1 VIWKIRKYWRVLF
14 GSLSLIIS
22 FLYSPELNKTS
33 SQEQHK
39 RFEVALQKVESN
51 LDRALGNFII
61 ESNKVRDKKFWKNYR
76 ESEIVFHIF
85 SNDKLIYWS
94 KNNLSIEPKLGAKF
108 PKNGLIKLS
117 NGWYLCKYQTIGTL
131 TYVVS
136 YLVKHKFPYQND
148 ALKNSLNND
157 LNLSFNGYV
166 FEAPTSKWNVRSA
179 SGKSICAFMPKYES
193 TPSFY
198 QTIVFFVG
206 SLIGISL
213 LLSALGWFM
222 LQKAPKFWGVFPII
236 LISIRIMSLHYQ
248 WPNPWSELSFFQPDL
263 YASSEWL
270 PSYGDLCVNVTIVGV
285 LLWYINRMSWPYR
298 DTLLARGISFL
309 LIPILLI
316 FAKTITEVFKGMV
329 ENSSIPLQ
337 LEFLFTLNFFS
348 FTCLAIMGVLLY
360 YYFIACRL
368 SICAIQKS
376 GWMTSSIAV
385 FWFFSGLVYFLYELT
400 LGNQLFFV
408 AIWPLVINS
417 ILIYV
422 EYKQK
427 GSYTFGTSVLML
439 LVFSAFT
446 ALNLNEYNEIKEHSE
461 RELFASQLASDKEQS
476 TEIEYAFLAPK
487 IVSDTTVSN
496 MLDSKLEQ
504 QVSVF
509 KDFMEKNYFKNYW
522 ERYEID
528 FFLFNTKK
536 EPVVSYKNN
545 LAKEYTSFLYLLK
558 DHGTQCDADSSIY
571 YIGDNFNQYSYVIKQ
586 SVYAKDSSVGTLFCT
601 LKSKRIPEG
610 IGFPRILINKKAKVL
625 NMVENYSM
633 ARYFEGKLVVNHGEY
648 PYPVNEN
655 VFSEGEFPRIGFTH
669 SNNYSHYFYRKSSKD
684 FLILSSP
691 QLSGMGLVSTFSYVF
706 AFFGVIV
713 LVPLMINRRKE
724 GLRLK
729 RMTFALKI
737 QLILIGIVTISLA
750 LFSLGSG
757 AFVRNQYDTYTSKL
771 ILQRMK
777 SIETE
782 LRQKFGDEKELTREE
797 QKNYLEFMLQKLSK
811 VYTTDINL
819 YSLDGLLLA
828 SSRPKVY
835 SIGLV
840 GKQLNAEAFN
850 YIFRYSPS
858 EYVHKERIGDLVYSA
873 VYSPFINQAGN
884 PIGYI
889 NLQHFAQQNEFEKQ
903 FESFM
908 VAIINV
914 FVFLTALSILG
925 AVFLSNWILAPL
937 RILKQRFSDV
947 KLGGA
952 NKLIEYDTN
961 DEIGALVDDYN
972 TKIIELEHSANQ
984 LAKTEREG
992 AWREMAKQ
1000 VAHEIKNPL
1009 TPMKLSLQ
1017 QLQRVYDPNDPNSK
1031 QKLDRVAN
1039 SIVEQIDA
1047 LAHIANEFSNF
1058 AKMPLAHEDSID
1070 LKPIIE
1076 SCIELFKD
1084 DKNIQ
1089 FEFSC
1094 RANELPIYADR
1105 SLLLRV
1111 FNNLFKNAL
1120 QAKKGVEN
1128 CIIQVSV
1135 VQLNKNWRVE
1145 VKDNGVGIN
1154 EDEKHR
1160 IFVPNFTT
1168 KSTGTGLGLA
1178 VVKQIIESHKGRI
1191 WFDSI
1196 KDFGTTFYIELPINT
1211 IE

>member
-446 ALNLNEYNEIKEHSE
+446 ALNLNEYN
-461 RELFASQLASDKEQS
+461 
-476 TEIEYAFLAPK
+476 
-487 IVSDTTVSN
+487 
-496 MLDSKLEQ
+496 
-504 QVSVF
+504 
-509 KDFMEKNYFKNYW
+509 
-522 ERYEID
+522 
-528 FFLFNTKK
+528 
-536 EPVVSYKNN
+536 
-545 LAKEYTSFLYLLK
+545 
-558 DHGTQCDADSSIY
+558 
-571 YIGDNFNQYSYVIKQ
+571 
-586 SVYAKDSSVGTLFCT
+586 
-601 LKSKRIPEG
+601 
-610 IGFPRILINKKAKVL
+610 
-625 NMVENYSM
+625 
-633 ARYFEGKLVVNHGEY
+633 
-648 PYPVNEN
+648 
-655 VFSEGEFPRIGFTH
+655 
-669 SNNYSHYFYRKSSKD
+669 
-684 FLILSSP
+684 
-691 QLSGMGLVSTFSYVF
+691 
-706 AFFGVIV
+706 
-713 LVPLMINRRKE
+713 
-724 GLRLK
+724 
-729 RMTFALKI
+729 
-737 QLILIGIVTISLA
+737 
-750 LFSLGSG
+750 
-757 AFVRNQYDTYTSKL
+757 
-771 ILQRMK
+771 
-777 SIETE
+777 
-782 LRQKFGDEKELTREE
+782 
-797 QKNYLEFMLQKLSK
+797 
-811 VYTTDINL
+811 
-819 YSLDGLLLA
+819 
-828 SSRPKVY
+828 
-835 SIGLV
+835 
-840 GKQLNAEAFN
+840 
-850 YIFRYSPS
+850 
-858 EYVHKERIGDLVYSA
+858 
-873 VYSPFINQAGN
+873 
-884 PIGYI
+884 
-889 NLQHFAQQNEFEKQ
+889 
-903 FESFM
+903 
-908 VAIINV
+908 
-914 FVFLTALSILG
+914 
-925 AVFLSNWILAPL
+925 
-937 RILKQRFSDV
+937 
-947 KLGGA
+947 
-952 NKLIEYDTN
+952 
-961 DEIGALVDDYN
+961 
-972 TKIIELEHSANQ
+972 
-984 LAKTEREG
+984 
-992 AWREMAKQ
+992 
-1000 VAHEIKNPL
+1000 
-1009 TPMKLSLQ
+1009 
-1017 QLQRVYDPNDPNSK
+1017 
-1031 QKLDRVAN
+1031 
-1039 SIVEQIDA
+1039 
-1047 LAHIANEFSNF
+1047 
-1058 AKMPLAHEDSID
+1058 
-1070 LKPIIE
+1070 
-1076 SCIELFKD
+1076 
-1084 DKNIQ
+1084 
-1089 FEFSC
+1089 
-1094 RANELPIYADR
+1094 
-1105 SLLLRV
+1105 
-1111 FNNLFKNAL
+1111 
-1120 QAKKGVEN
+1120 
-1128 CIIQVSV
+1128 
-1135 VQLNKNWRVE
+1135 
-1145 VKDNGVGIN
+1145 
-1154 EDEKHR
+1154 
-1160 IFVPNFTT
+1160 
-1168 KSTGTGLGLA
+1168 
-1178 VVKQIIESHKGRI
+1178 
-1191 WFDSI
+1191 
-1196 KDFGTTFYIELPINT
+1196 
-1211 IE
+1211 